1 MLKQNVGLILNLGV
15 SLLIHIHP
23 LHPMSALIETAQ
35 LRTLKSFPESKTAD
49 WIRGSSQ
56 DKNPTYGHFDVF
68 TAVFGE
74 FHAGWIFF
82 RSQKKNKEI
91 EYQLNQLYKTNFDL
105 REKGDV
111 SRKFQIFVGNLN
123 FSHPCRAWKSW
134 VRCWNKHWRGSQC
147 SGTVSKTTK
156 HPAMMALQKNYMKP
170 SSIL

>member
-82 RSQKKNKEI
+82 RSQKKIHI
-91 EYQLNQLYKTNFDL
+91 EHFSNPSSTKVWQKCAGKKIAHMSPPAIAVLPKLVGTRLGKPPEWTRL
-105 REKGDV
+105 KGDV
-111 SRKFQIFVGNLN
+111 AK
-123 FSHPCRAWKSW
+123 
-134 VRCWNKHWRGSQC
+134 
-147 SGTVSKTTK
+147 KTK
-156 HPAMMALQKNYMKP
+156 GW
-170 SSIL
+170 